1 MGSPGFDRTV
11 FVKRQQ
17 QKERPPGPP
26 LLGILL
32 FVVVVVVVA
41 AVGYKYI
48 EANGMPELGDLG
60 GSGNSANPTAAPDLT
75 QIVTKLEQIEQR
87 LERLEKRRAS
97 TPAAGEN
104 QPASANPALNPRP
117 NELSTSSA
125 SGRRATSSKPLDPA
139 EARRLAELQRKYG
152 SLEAGVQ
159 ADRERWD
166 ATTDRVTETVVEL
179 GEQRSELAG
188 TRERVEQLWERFERE
203 PIAFDLQ
210 KRSDKQRVGPLWL
223 WLRKTDRKNH
233 RYTMRVF
240 ADDKWIE
247 LKDRALLEPVELYLA
262 EVPVPFELV
271 ITRID
276 DDEVSG
282 VLGVPRQLPPR

>member
-17 QKERPPGPP
+17 QKERSPGPP

-60 GSGNSANPTAAPDLT
+60 ASGSNANPTAAPDLA

-104 QPASANPALNPRP
+104 QPASPNPASDPQRNAPTP
-117 NELSTSSA
+117 SSSSA
-125 SGRRATSSKPLDPA
+125 RRAASSKPLDPA
-139 EARRLAELQRKYG
+139 EARRLSELQRKYG

-166 ATTDRVTETVVEL
+166 ATTDRVAETVVEL

-210 KRSDKQRVGPLWL
+210 KRSDKQRVGPIWL

>member
-1 MGSPGFDRTV
+1 MGSSGFDRSV
-11 FVKRQQ
+11 FVKHQQ
-17 QKERPPGPP
+17 QKERRPGPP
-26 LLGILL
+26 LLGVLL
-32 FVVVVVVVA
+32 LVVVVA
-41 AVGYKYI
+41 VVAGVGYKYI
-48 EANGMPELGDLG
+48 EANGMPALGDMG
-60 GSGNSANPTAAPDLT
+60 VSNSNSNPISDPDLA
-75 QIVTKLEQIEQR
+75 QIVSKLEQIEQR
-87 LERLEKRRAS
+87 LERLERRRGSAPAAAESSPAGS
-97 TPAAGEN
+97 TP
-104 QPASANPALNPRP
+104 SSNPRP
-117 NELSTSSA
+117 NQPTSSSSA
-125 SGRRATSSKPLDPA
+125 RRAASSKPLDPA

-166 ATTDRVTETVVEL
+166 ATTDRVAGTVVEL

-188 TRERVEQLWERFERE
+188 TRERLEQLWERFERE

-210 KRSDKQRVGPLWL
+210 KRSDKQRVGPIWL

-240 ADDKWIE
+240 AEDKWIE
-247 LKDRALLEPVELYLA
+247 LKDRALLEPVELYLS